1 MISFII
7 PALNESKFI
16 STTLETIN
24 TSVSKVENIKEFEI
38 IIANKERHIQTFR
51 RRRTPRK
58 LGWAR
63 RLVDVELK

>member
-24 TSVSKVENIKEFEI
+24 TSVSKVENIKEFE
-38 IIANKERHIQTFR
+38 N
-51 RRRTPRK
+51 
-58 LGWAR
+58 
-63 RLVDVELK
+63 